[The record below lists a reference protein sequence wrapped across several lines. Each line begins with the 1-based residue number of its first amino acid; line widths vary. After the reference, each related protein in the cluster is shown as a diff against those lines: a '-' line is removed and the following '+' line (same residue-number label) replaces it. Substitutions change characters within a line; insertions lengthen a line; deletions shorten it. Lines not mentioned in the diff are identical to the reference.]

1 MKKPGE
7 WWTATIIAV
16 LLLAWEI
23 PTVCSEEPIRSGFR
37 VDPTSQSAIQEQMFD
52 DRDFARARPHILPQL
67 APKVIF
73 SKAQRQAMLCTDFLN
88 DLVLYYVIDHPE
100 VKIPEG
106 QYGAGRRIHRFILQS
121 DLSQWHVDE
130 VEVFQ
135 AAMENINAHERNQTY
150 QELESGPGKI
160 FSVNT
165 DDGFA
170 AARLLS
176 IGMMGMWVKE
186 VGEDLVIAVPTKEF
200 LYATPVSNEAGIE
213 YLQKLTDEQFR
224 TLERPLTKK
233 LFVFHVED
241 GTLSTFLDRESTHRQ
256 GKRYLF
262 LPKGPVH
269 GGPIEAESRVGK
281 AGQQ

>member
-1 MKKPGE
+1 
-7 WWTATIIAV
+7 
-16 LLLAWEI
+16 
-23 PTVCSEEPIRSGFR
+23 
-37 VDPTSQSAIQEQMFD
+37 MFD
-52 DRDFARARPHILPQL
+52 DRDFAHARPHILPQL

-73 SKAQRQAMLCTDFLN
+73 SKTQRHAMLCADFLN
-88 DLVLYYVIDHPE
+88 DLVLYYVVDHPE

-106 QYGAGRRIHRFILQS
+106 LYGAGHRMHRVILQR

-130 VEVFQ
+130 LEVFR

-160 FSVNT
+160 FSINT

-170 AARLLS
+170 AARLFS
-176 IGMMGMWVKE
+176 IGMMGMWAKE
-186 VGEDLVIAVPTKEF
+186 AGEDLVIAVPTKEF
-200 LYATPVSNEAGIE
+200 LYATPISNKGGIE
-213 YLQKLTDEQFR
+213 YLRGLTDEQFR
-224 TLERPLTKK
+224 TLERPLTSK

-241 GTLSTFLDRESTHRQ
+241 GTLSTFFASESTRRQ

-281 AGQQ
+281 AG